1 MLRHSFKRF
10 AAVNIRY
17 NRTLIPKRLPII
29 GMHQYNMRLIQ
40 PVGFMMREFA
50 STKDIIEEKLKSTD
64 SILPGE
70 EQILRI
76 PPNINSWKLGKILDE
91 DPLEIVKIIQEQTN
105 EIITDEFQILSQDAI
120 EIVCLE
126 YE

>member
-17 NRTLIPKRLPII
+17 NRALIPKRLPMI
-29 GMHQYNMRLIQ
+29 GMCQNNMRVIQ

-50 STKDIIEEKLKSTD
+50 STKDVIEDKLKSTD

-70 EQILRI
+70 E
-76 PPNINSWKLGKILDE
+76 
-91 DPLEIVKIIQEQTN
+91 
-105 EIITDEFQILSQDAI
+105 
-120 EIVCLE
+120 
-126 YE
+126 